1 MKRSIEDWFTEGI
14 EALAYGK
21 IRRAEKIL
29 EQLKKQAPGN
39 LLTIELS
46 GDVARES
53 GNIEEAFEA
62 YRQIAD
68 THNPLSRRA
77 VGYMN
82 LASLHEEQRD
92 VEQALECIGKAIEIY
107 SQLGFDRKRWDA
119 QRYLSEVLLEFGK
132 FSESCST
139 AQTLLDEIKNHP
151 RRRKFLELAVEV
163 RYQLAESL
171 RFLGRLDESAY
182 HWEKICTLGNKYSWP
197 IELSMGLD
205 GLGVVRQ
212 MQGRYEEALK
222 LHNESLEI
230 DRNLRDEEGQSVS
243 LGNLARLHI
252 HLNQWDEAEDY
263 AKQSMEI
270 ERRKESILGIAFVN
284 LILAEVD
291 MGRGNYRDAEK
302 RLLQLERLY
311 EREGLTDDSIAVSSQ
326 LGVVHRHLGLYDEAE
341 QRQWKVLKLAQEM
354 GHADGVPSTYDE
366 LGEIRVAQG
375 KEQEA
380 KEFFEKAIVGFAEIG
395 LDHRVAEVQA
405 KLDLLE
411 GK

>member
-1 MKRSIEDWFTEGI
+1 
-14 EALAYGK
+14 
-21 IRRAEKIL
+21 
-29 EQLKKQAPGN
+29 
-39 LLTIELS
+39 
-46 GDVARES
+46 
-53 GNIEEAFEA
+53 
-62 YRQIAD
+62 
-68 THNPLSRRA
+68 
-77 VGYMN
+77 
-82 LASLHEEQRD
+82 
-92 VEQALECIGKAIEIY
+92 
-107 SQLGFDRKRWDA
+107 
-119 QRYLSEVLLEFGK
+119 
-132 FSESCST
+132 
-139 AQTLLDEIKNHP
+139 
-151 RRRKFLELAVEV
+151 
-163 RYQLAESL
+163 
-171 RFLGRLDESAY
+171 
-182 HWEKICTLGNKYSWP
+182 
-197 IELSMGLD
+197 
-205 GLGVVRQ
+205 
-212 MQGRYEEALK
+212 
-222 LHNESLEI
+222 
-230 DRNLRDEEGQSVS
+230 
-243 LGNLARLHI
+243 
-252 HLNQWDEAEDY
+252 
-263 AKQSMEI
+263 MEI

-411 GK
+411 DK